1 MYRLDTKNAHHSY
14 KRIYFPKT
22 MDYNEL
28 QSEFDRIFALPLWQ
42 RPIEIASLAKA
53 RGISKPDARKAFD
66 LFSGQ
71 KYREQR
77 SESGK
82 NICK

>member
-1 MYRLDTKNAHHSY
+1 
-14 KRIYFPKT
+14 

-28 QSEFDRIFALPLWQ
+28 SLEFERVFSLPLWQ

-71 KYREQR
+71 KYREKYREQR

-82 NICK
+82 NTCKYPTD